1 MRKSKTPPRPGLDFA
16 FRADEFVFVAGEP
29 AEFLVE
35 TGDAQK
41 IDHVWI
47 TIRAGTFGRL
57 RVSINTWSLK
67 HAADGFDPRMR
78 VAVSAQPWA
87 RLPASG
93 VFPARGFDYG
103 ELESAQE
110 IVYREMDRPALEKML
125 RAQTDRAICVEAWGS
140 LYLRDQLG
148 IHQVHSRRASC
159 SVRTDHVGRDG
170 ALRFYFPGQTAEMV
184 LFKYCGQA

>member
-1 MRKSKTPPRPGLDFA
+1 MRKSKSSPRSGLDFA
-16 FRADEFVFVAGEP
+16 FRADEFVLVAGEP
-29 AEFLVE
+29 ADFQVE
-35 TGDAQK
+35 TGEPQT

-47 TIRAGTFGRL
+47 TIQAGNFGRL
-57 RVSINTWSLK
+57 RISINTWSLK

-78 VAVSAQPWA
+78 VAVSARPWT

-93 VFPARGFDYG
+93 VFPACGLDYG
-103 ELESAQE
+103 ELERAHA

-148 IHQVHSRRASC
+148 VHQVHCRRASC
-159 SVRTDHVGRDG
+159 SVRNDYVGRDG
-170 ALRFYFPGQTAEMV
+170 ALRFYFPGQTAETI